1 MSKKKITYRSPVIW
15 NVITFLLFSFL
26 FLYLQSSIQTGN
38 SILESDHLMNFIK
51 NSRVIAG
58 LFLITIFSIYRM
70 SKLATFLFWASV
82 MATFGFTVSGLWI
95 EFSKFIILLLFFYL
109 LFAYYLFQFMAEDFK
124 ESYYNPL
131 FDESNLFD
139 PMCFKI
145 PVKLKQ
151 GETIYNSHLTNWS
164 DNGFF
169 VYIDEAQKLKGKF
182 EVDISFE
189 DHSFKSQARVV
200 TVMKNGNGAGLKVFK
215 DEAQEGLNWN
225 RFVDIIEELGFQPE
239 LLV

>member
-26 FLYLQSSIQTGN
+26 FLYLQNSIQTAK
-38 SILESDHLMNFIK
+38 SILQTENLMEFIK
-51 NSRVIAG
+51 GSQVVAG
-58 LFLITIFSIYRM
+58 LFLVTIFSIYRM
-70 SKLATFLFWASV
+70 NRLAVFLFWASV
-82 MATFGFTVSGLWI
+82 GTTFAFTVGGLWI

-109 LFAYYLFQFMAEDFK
+109 LFAYYLFQFMTEDFK

-145 PVKLKQ
+145 PIALKQ
-151 GETIYNSHLTNWS
+151 GDTTFHGHLTNWS
-164 DNGFF
+164 ENGFF
-169 VYIDEAQKLKGKF
+169 IYLKDAQKLKGKF
-182 EVDISFE
+182 EVDINFE
-189 DHSFKSQARVV
+189 DHSFKSNARVV
-200 TVMKNGNGAGLKVFK
+200 TIMKNGNGAGLKVFK
-215 DEAQEGLNWN
+215 DEAQTGLNWY